1 MAVSSTSST
10 NSTTSIDVAGIVD
23 SLMKAENIPLTSLKA
38 KISTKETVISDIG
51 VIKGKVASFQ
61 SALDALESAS
71 NFTSISAS
79 SSNTSVLTATG
90 TTGTIYGSYT
100 VNDIALAKA
109 TVLTYKAGSGT
120 NFSSSS
126 ATIPLADG
134 ALTIQVGSGSEYSVY
149 AGLTGQENTG
159 SGVLTS
165 TQFSGASDF
174 TAGTYTNVLISG
186 ANGGGAYGTITVNS
200 SGKYQVDEITSVGSG
215 FQAGDAITISSSDI
229 GGSNSVSL
237 SLGAVPTGDR
247 QIDIT
252 ELAYAINAL
261 GIQASA
267 AVTKTTSSS
276 NYILTIRG
284 TDTGIDNALT
294 VDGFGTLGSG
304 VTAFSGDGTIY
315 QDTSASVTAADATF
329 TLDGTS
335 YSRSSNTVTDVIDG
349 VSFTLLTADSSNEY
363 TITASEGADNSST
376 KIQSLVTAYND
387 LIDSYKTLTANS
399 HNSTS
404 GKTGTFASNPTMLY
418 FINEIKARFAK
429 GFSYS
434 EGTYTV
440 SLSSLGIDLAKDG
453 SATFNA
459 TNFATTQADG
469 IKERDMTITSSFV
482 YNTRTLQ
489 SILAGG
495 VKMGYVDSSDYLN
508 KYIDGLIGVTGSGG
522 LIADTVSN
530 ETTALDDLNTKQTNL
545 EDRLTQI
552 QNNYITQYSALNTLL
567 YQLSVTSNSLTSA
580 LNALNNNK
588 N

>member
-23 SLMKAENIPLTSLKA
+23 ALMKAENIPLDTLKA
-38 KISTKETVISDIG
+38 KIAKEETVISDLG

-61 SALDALESAS
+61 SALDDMESIS
-71 NFTSISAS
+71 NFTTVSAS
-79 SSNTSVLTATG
+79 SSDSDIISATG
-90 TTGTIYGSYT
+90 VNGTIYGSYT
-100 VNDIALAKA
+100 VSDITLAKA
-109 TVLTYKAGSGT
+109 TVLSYKAASSA
-120 NFSSSS
+120 NFSSTSDTV
-126 ATIPLADG
+126 ALVDG
-134 ALTIQVGSGSEYSVY
+134 AFTIQVGSTGTVY
-149 AGLTGQENTG
+149 TIYGGLTGAEDTG
-159 SGVLTS
+159 AGVLTS
-165 TQFSGASDF
+165 SSTTFGPATDF
-174 TAGTYTNVLISG
+174 VAGTYENVLISG
-186 ANGGGAYGTITVNS
+186 TSSGGAYGTIVVGADGYYRVS
-200 SGKYQVDEITSVGSG
+200 EITSVGSG

-229 GGSNSVSL
+229 GGSDSESL
-237 SLGAVPTGDR
+237 TLGTLADNGLE
-247 QIDIT
+247 IDIT
-252 ELAYAINAL
+252 ELAYAINSL
-261 GIQASA
+261 GIEASA
-267 AVTKTTSSS
+267 SVTQTISSS
-276 NYILTIRG
+276 DYIFTIRG
-284 TDTGIDNALT
+284 TETGEDNEVSVTGFDTD
-294 VDGFGTLGSG
+294 
-304 VTAFSGDGTIY
+304 TIY
-315 QDTSASVTAADATF
+315 NYASGSVTAVDASF
-329 TLDGTS
+329 KIDGTS
-335 YSRSSNTVTDVIDG
+335 FVRSSNTVSDVIDG
-349 VSFTLLTADSSNEY
+349 VTFTLKAADATNDY
-363 TITASEGADNSST
+363 AITVTEGTDNSSA

-434 EGTYTV
+434 DGTYTV

-508 KYIDGLIGVTGSGG
+508 SYIDGLIGVTGSSG
-522 LIADTVSN
+522 LLADTVTN
-530 ETTALDDLNTKQTNL
+530 ESDALDDLYTKQTDL
-545 EDRLTQI
+545 EDRLTTI

-580 LNALNNNK
+580 LDALNNNK